1 MSTEDIGTPRRP
13 PPPTI
18 TQPSDENV
26 KISFNKQFVTTI
38 PSLLLLALTVK
49 RLFFNLMSFF
59 QKTHN
64 LVKII

>member
-1 MSTEDIGTPRRP
+1 MSTDDIGAPKRP
-13 PPPTI
+13 PPPTV

-49 RLFFNLMSFF
+49 YFFL
-59 QKTHN
+59 
-64 LVKII
+64 I